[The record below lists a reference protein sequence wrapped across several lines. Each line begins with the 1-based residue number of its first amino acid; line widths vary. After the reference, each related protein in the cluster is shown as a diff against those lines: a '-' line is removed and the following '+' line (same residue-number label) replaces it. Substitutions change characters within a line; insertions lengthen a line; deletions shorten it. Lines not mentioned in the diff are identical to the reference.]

1 MKLDQKDYKDYSD
14 ILMDEITSLAILIF
28 GGLSLR
34 FALTLSGQGW
44 AKSHAQTVAFM
55 ILPVITFVITKTIA
69 GNIAL
74 SLGMIGALSIVRFR
88 HPVKS
93 ALELIM
99 YFDLITIGI
108 ATSVRTKWAIQ
119 LIICTIVII
128 FAVKIFQK
136 ITQKFGKSFYSVS
149 FNEGTALN
157 SIEVFS
163 KEKIDVI
170 ENSNNL
176 VSLFND
182 TSQNE
187 IVYRLTFDNRNDLK
201 EFKKRIEESKNIN
214 KININY
220 V

>member
-1 MKLDQKDYKDYSD
+1 
-14 ILMDEITSLAILIF
+14 MDELIPISILIT
-28 GGLSLR
+28 GGLLLR
-34 FALTLSGQGW
+34 FSLTLSGQAW

-55 ILPVITFVITKTIA
+55 ILPVITYVITKTIT

-119 LIICTIVII
+119 LIVCTVII
-128 FAVKIFQK
+128 IFSVKIVQK
-136 ITQKFGKSFYSVS
+136 IYQKFGRSFYSVS
-149 FNEGTALN
+149 FNEGVSLN
-157 SIEVFS
+157 SIEIFA
-163 KEKIDVI
+163 KEKIDLI
-170 ENSNNL
+170 ENDNNL

-187 IVYRLTFDNRNDLK
+187 IIYRLTFDNRNDLNI
-201 EFKKRIEESKNIN
+201 FKKTIEGSKSIS
-214 KININY
+214 KINVNF

>member
-1 MKLDQKDYKDYSD
+1 
-14 ILMDEITSLAILIF
+14 MDELTSLAILIF
-28 GGLSLR
+28 GGLLLR
-34 FALTLSGQGW
+34 FSLTLTGQTW

-55 ILPVITFVITKTIA
+55 ILPLITYVITKTIT

-119 LIICTIVII
+119 LILGTIAIIVI
-128 FAVKIFQK
+128 VKIVQK
-136 ITQKFGKSFYSVS
+136 ISQKYGGSFYNTS
-149 FNEGTALN
+149 FNEGIAIN
-157 SIEVFS
+157 SMEVFA
-163 KEKIDVI
+163 KDKIELI
-170 ENSNNL
+170 ENNNNL
-176 VSLFND
+176 VSLYND

-187 IVYRLTFDNRNDLK
+187 IIYRLTFDSRNKLNKFRK
-201 EFKKRIEESKNIN
+201 EIEDTKSIN
-214 KININY
+214 KIDINF

>member
-1 MKLDQKDYKDYSD
+1 
-14 ILMDEITSLAILIF
+14 MDELTSLSILIF
-28 GGLSLR
+28 GGLLLR
-34 FALTLSGQGW
+34 FALTLSGQAW

-55 ILPVITFVITKTIA
+55 ILPVITYVITNTIA

-136 ITQKFGKSFYSVS
+136 ITQKFGKSFYSTS

-157 SIEVFS
+157 SIEIFS
-163 KEKIDVI
+163 KEEIDVV

-176 VSLFND
+176 VSLFKD
-182 TSQNE
+182 KSQGE
-187 IVYRLTFDNRNDLK
+187 IVYRLTFDNRNELK
-201 EFKKRIEESKNIN
+201 EFKKQIEESKSIN
-214 KININY
+214 KINVNY

>member
-1 MKLDQKDYKDYSD
+1 
-14 ILMDEITSLAILIF
+14 MDELRSLAILIL

-34 FALTLSGQGW
+34 FALTISGQAW

-55 ILPVITFVITKTIA
+55 ILPVITYVITNTIA

-119 LIICTIVII
+119 LIICTIAII
-128 FAVKIFQK
+128 FAVKIAQK
-136 ITQKFGKSFYSVS
+136 IIQKFGKSFYTTS
-149 FNEGTALN
+149 FNEGLALN

-163 KEKIDVI
+163 NEKIDLI

-176 VSLFND
+176 VSSFNNM
-182 TSQNE
+182 SQNE
-187 IVYRLTFDNRNDLK
+187 IIYRLTFENRNELNQ
-201 EFKKRIEESKNIN
+201 FKKEIDGSKGIN
-214 KININY
+214 KININF